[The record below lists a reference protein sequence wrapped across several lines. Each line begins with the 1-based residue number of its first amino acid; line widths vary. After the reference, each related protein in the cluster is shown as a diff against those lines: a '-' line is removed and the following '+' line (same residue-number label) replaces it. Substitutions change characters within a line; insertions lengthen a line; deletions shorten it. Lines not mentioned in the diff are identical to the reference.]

1 MLQLLVLS
9 YTATFEI
16 KKTRIAIVDFD
27 KSSSSRELVSLFEGS
42 RFFTIPYYPSQ
53 MSEAEQL
60 IDTRKVHQV
69 LVIPEG
75 FCRDMQVNHE
85 VSLQLVTDA
94 VDGSAGAL
102 RSAYAQGIIQDYS
115 QEINTTISGRRVS
128 GPIVATWSF
137 WYNPELDYTTFM
149 VPGIL
154 VLLVTII
161 GMFLAGMNVVKE
173 KEMGTIEQINVTP
186 INKIQFITG
195 KLVPFWIIGLL
206 ELTLGLV
213 LARVVFDIPVLG
225 SVGLIYLVAS
235 VYLVLVLGLGL
246 IISTLSDT
254 QQQSMFISWFFLVL
268 FILMSGLFTPVEG
281 MPAWAQTLNTVNPIS
296 YFIEVIRLVMLKGSG
311 FVDIKSQ
318 LVSLSG
324 YAVLVMTI
332 AVWRYRKTV

>member
-1 MLQLLVLS
+1 
-9 YTATFEI
+9 
-16 KKTRIAIVDFD
+16 
-27 KSSSSRELVSLFEGS
+27 
-42 RFFTIPYYPSQ
+42 
-53 MSEAEQL
+53 
-60 IDTRKVHQV
+60 
-69 LVIPEG
+69 
-75 FCRDMQVNHE
+75 
-85 VSLQLVTDA
+85 
-94 VDGSAGAL
+94 
-102 RSAYAQGIIQDYS
+102 
-115 QEINTTISGRRVS
+115 
-128 GPIVATWSF
+128 
-137 WYNPELDYTTFM
+137 
-149 VPGIL
+149 
-154 VLLVTII
+154 
-161 GMFLAGMNVVKE
+161 
-173 KEMGTIEQINVTP
+173 MGTIEQINVTP

-195 KLVPFWIIGLL
+195 KVVPLWIIGLL